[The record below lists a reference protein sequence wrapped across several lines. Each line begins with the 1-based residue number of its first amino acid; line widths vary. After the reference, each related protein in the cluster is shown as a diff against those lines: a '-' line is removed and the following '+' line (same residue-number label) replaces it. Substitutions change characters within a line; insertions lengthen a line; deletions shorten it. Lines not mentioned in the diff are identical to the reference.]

1 MKTQIIFFTSLIIY
15 RFLLAKIRFFLY
27 FCKQNSIIMQIDIDQ
42 TRWYDRIWASFIF
55 FTRLPFWRLHE
66 PPKECYKTVVEHWP
80 LTGWL
85 TAGLMAATLWGASLI
100 MPYAIAV
107 LLAIVVRLLVTG
119 ALHEDGLA
127 DFLDGFGGG
136 GNNRERILT
145 IMKDSHIGTYGVIG
159 LIFYELLLAAALF
172 SMTPTMAALTIL
184 AADPFAKMVTS
195 QLIMMMPYARKE
207 EEAKAKTVYRKMDW
221 KASISLA
228 IQGLLPMAAF
238 IWYTDIRWDLIILIP
253 FLVMYFLYMMIW
265 RKIHGYTG
273 DCCGAVC
280 LLVELSVYLVVCT
293 L

>member
-1 MKTQIIFFTSLIIY
+1 MKALIIFFTSLIIY
-15 RFLLAKIRFFLY
+15 RFLLAKIRIFLY

>member
-1 MKTQIIFFTSLIIY
+1 
-15 RFLLAKIRFFLY
+15 
-27 FCKQNSIIMQIDIDQ
+27 
-42 TRWYDRIWASFIF
+42 
-55 FTRLPFWRLHE
+55 
-66 PPKECYKTVVEHWP
+66 
-80 LTGWL
+80 
-85 TAGLMAATLWGASLI
+85 MAATLWVGSMFL
-100 MPYAIAV
+100 PYAVAV
-107 LLAIVVRLLVTG
+107 LLAIVVRLLITG